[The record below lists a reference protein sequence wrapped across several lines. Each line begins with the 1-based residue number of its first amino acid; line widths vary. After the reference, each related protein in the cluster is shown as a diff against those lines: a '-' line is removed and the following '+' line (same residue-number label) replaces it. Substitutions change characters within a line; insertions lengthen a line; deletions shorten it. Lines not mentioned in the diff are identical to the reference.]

1 MGKMLISKTGF
12 VKILMVLVLLALFSW
27 WGGRAMERYLS
38 QPLATDIGTIF
49 GDSDAGIR
57 YPMITFC
64 PKETF
69 LAQNKILKDCGHGQ
83 FKYLIPALVE
93 CLQKFKEFKIG
104 PLMDSLQSQK
114 DSIFEMVQIWN
125 GTDYISLQNVSDQ
138 IWSTVFNP
146 YGTCHTFD
154 LTQVKELE
162 FVRIGTGTGIEFV
175 FTDDNPYEN
184 LKIILHSK
192 YDLPDADLLNGLVYS
207 TVSKTKKIAHRINF
221 AKTISK
227 RVATRRIPCTQYEY
241 KTCLNIEDNR
251 MVIDKFNCQI
261 PILYH
266 GRHLDNIIPPDLFN
280 CSEEVTKEAFDLI
293 LRKQSKCTRSQA
305 CETTRFAL
313 SYLTEKTWLENK
325 TVAYFQYKYP
335 EVIHSNTYVSY
346 GIISL
351 IGEVGGFVGL
361 TLGASILSLFESSML
376 RCISFFESKN
386 KNKETQKPIV
396 IKPIAQDS
404 WSQQTSIRSLETIR
418 R

>member
-1 MGKMLISKTGF
+1 M
-12 VKILMVLVLLALFSW
+12 A
-27 WGGRAMERYLS
+27 
-38 QPLATDIGTIF
+38 D
-49 GDSDAGIR
+49 
-57 YPMITFC
+57 
-64 PKETF
+64 
-69 LAQNKILKDCGHGQ
+69 Q
-83 FKYLIPALVE
+83 F
-93 CLQKFKEFKIG
+93 
-104 PLMDSLQSQK
+104 
-114 DSIFEMVQIWN
+114 
-125 GTDYISLQNVSDQ
+125 
-138 IWSTVFNP
+138 WSTVFNP

-154 LTQVKELE
+154 LSQVKELE

-192 YDLPDADLLNGLVYS
+192 DDLPDADLLNGLVYS
-207 TVSKTKKIAHRINF
+207 TVSKTKLVHRITF
-221 AKTISK
+221 DKKISK
-227 RVATRRIPCTQYEY
+227 RVPTRRIPCTQYEY

-266 GRHLDNIIPPDLFN
+266 GRHLDNIIPPDLTN
-280 CSEEVTKEAFDLI
+280 CSEEVTKGAFDLI

-325 TVAYFQYKYP
+325 TLAYFQYKYP
-335 EVIHSNTYVSY
+335 EVTHSNTYISY

-351 IGEVGGFVGL
+351 IGEVGGLVGL

-376 RCISFFESKN
+376 RCISFFASKN

-396 IKPIAQDS
+396 IRHISQDS
-404 WSQQTSIRSLETIR
+404 WSQQTSIRSLKTIR
-418 R
+418 K